1 MTQAEPAQAVGI
13 EHHLS
18 VHPFLRGI
26 DDDALADLAGCAE
39 LITYTAGEPVIK
51 VGDPAGHFYL
61 VRTGMIAVEV
71 PTDPH
76 NERTIQRLYEGDA
89 LGWSWLFPPFEWQ
102 FDAHAR
108 TKVQAIALSADCLRE
123 LFTRNHELGYEFT
136 RRMAGIIADR
146 LHAARHQIGEL
157 SRA

>member
-1 MTQAEPAQAVGI
+1 MTQPAQAVGV
-13 EHHLS
+13 EHHLR

-26 DDDALADLAGCAE
+26 DARGLDDLATCAE
-39 LITYTAGEPVIK
+39 LVTFAAGESVIT
-51 VGDPAGHFYL
+51 VGETAERFFL

-89 LGWSWLFPPFEWQ
+89 LGWSWLFEPYEWQ

-108 TKVQAIALSADCLRE
+108 TKVQAIVFSADCLQE
-123 LFTRNHELGYEFT
+123 VFARNHELGYEFIL
-136 RRMAGIIADR
+136 RMARIIADR
-146 LHAARHQIGEL
+146 LNAARHQIGEL
-157 SRA
+157 SRS

>member
-1 MTQAEPAQAVGI
+1 MTQPAQAVGI
-13 EHHLS
+13 EHHLR

-26 DDDALADLAGCAE
+26 DARGLDDLATCAE
-39 LITYTAGEPVIK
+39 LVTFAAGESVIT
-51 VGDPAGHFYL
+51 VGETAERFFL

-89 LGWSWLFPPFEWQ
+89 LGWSWLFEPYEWQ

-108 TKVQAIALSADCLRE
+108 TKVQAIVFSADCLRE
-123 LFTRNHELGYEFT
+123 VFARNHELGYEFIL
-136 RRMAGIIADR
+136 RMARIIADR
-146 LHAARHQIGEL
+146 LNAARHQIGEL
-157 SRA
+157 SRS